1 MNSFEELK
9 WLYANPEG
17 ESLERKGCY
26 DYSGVSPKPL
36 SFKEVARKVAESLVA
51 MANADGG
58 VVAIGI
64 EDNGRIT
71 GVPDSYEIDDLRRR
85 LQQLISPSLSMRL
98 QEISV
103 KDMRVWI
110 AEVDWSTETH
120 QLSDGRYLYRRN
132 DQNLPFP
139 SEKIAAIKQY
149 RSVRF

>member
-1 MNSFEELK
+1 
-9 WLYANPEG
+9 
-17 ESLERKGCY
+17 
-26 DYSGVSPKPL
+26 
-36 SFKEVARKVAESLVA
+36 

-85 LQQLISPSLSMRL
+85 LQQLISPPLSMRL

-139 SEKIAAIKQY
+139 SEEIAAIKQY